1 MLNKRL
7 LFEDLP
13 QSNQEIHEKLDFL
26 IDLIT
31 KKKEDVGD
39 VLIDIDEAAKLMKLS
54 RSTLYSKTSKNQ
66 IPYIK
71 KIGSKRLWFNKDEL
85 LKWRTD

>member
-54 RSTLYSKTSKNQ
+54 RSTLYSKTS
-66 IPYIK
+66 
-71 KIGSKRLWFNKDEL
+71 
-85 LKWRTD
+85 